1 MNVSAAS
8 TGALVSPMPYEMLR
22 GGDRLAMILNI
33 VSGGMERRKHARFW
47 QSLEP
52 GDRC

>member
-1 MNVSAAS
+1 MSATC
-8 TGALVSPMPYEMLR
+8 TGALVSPMPYETLR
-22 GGDRLAMILNI
+22 GGDRPAMILNI
-33 VSGGMERRKHARFW
+33 VSGGTERRKHARFW